1 MRSSASGGR
10 LSVVAGYRIHEDESA
25 VTVELTEVGGDQ
37 AQLLEAFSKCRAGQ
51 CSCPTD
57 EYRKLAELDVQST
70 EDVIRLQ
77 LKTKPGEKLDISE
90 IEACLD
96 YTTGKAAGTKPAR

>member
-1 MRSSASGGR
+1 MARS
-10 LSVVAGYRIHEDESA
+10 RIHEDESA
-25 VTVELTEVGGDQ
+25 VTVELTEVGGEQ
-37 AQLLEAFSKCRAGQ
+37 AQLLEAFSECQAGQ

-57 EYRKLAELDVQST
+57 EYRKLAGLDVESI
-70 EDVIRLQ
+70 EDVVRLQ

-96 YTTGKAAGTKPAR
+96 YTTGKAAGTTPAT